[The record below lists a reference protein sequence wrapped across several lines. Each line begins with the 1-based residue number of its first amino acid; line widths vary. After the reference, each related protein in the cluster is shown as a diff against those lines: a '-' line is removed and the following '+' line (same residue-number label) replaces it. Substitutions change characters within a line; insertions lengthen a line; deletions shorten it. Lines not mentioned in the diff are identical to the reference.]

1 VRITN
6 SIIWRSCWQYSIV
19 TSPLCHTNFIIHM
32 SRTVIP
38 TEDGLSC
45 DITVDAPISKSPT
58 VPSKYHELY
67 HPNITNCKNLLQT
80 GSDAI

>member
-1 VRITN
+1 MLTV
-6 SIIWRSCWQYSIV
+6 QYHHELC
-19 TSPLCHTNFIIHM
+19 PLCHTNFIIHM

-45 DITVDAPISKSPT
+45 EITVDAHISKSRT

-80 GSDAI
+80 GLDAI